1 MILPSMTWKE
11 MYDGLAVDAQKVQIR
26 IEKSYP
32 KAVRLFKKTRTFP
45 TWYIDEYKIPATNNQ
60 YIIFYYAG
68 NASEVEKPHYSS
80 FCFVFSGNQR
90 YIIRGMQMGYQHTP
104 KCKTIML
111 PQIHAYTSHFFQRYN
126 ERFLHMD
133 NLSPN
138 EIAGMFFVRNPFPM
152 PIMLNED
159 VNKNYKEHG
168 EHNGRG
174 MRVQDGFCFTQ
185 TAIDGEESKDG
196 IRENDR
202 VDIMLILYTTV
213 MNEYDMSDSQRA
225 AINKEHLETWKRCM
239 DELMNIFVNNQQSK
253 K

>member
-11 MYDGLAVDAQKVQIR
+11 MYDGLATDARKVQIR
-26 IEKSYP
+26 IEKLYP
-32 KAVRLFKKTRTFP
+32 KAVKIFKKTRTFP
-45 TWYIDEYKIPATNNQ
+45 TWYIDEYIIPATNNQ

-68 NASEVEKPHYSS
+68 NASEVEKPRYSS
-80 FCFVFSGNQR
+80 FSFVFVGNHR

-104 KCKTIML
+104 KCETIML

-126 ERFLHMD
+126 ERFLHKDKM
-133 NLSPN
+133 SSN
-138 EIAGMFFVRNPFPM
+138 EIAGMFFIRNPFPM
-152 PIMLNED
+152 PIMLNEE

-168 EHNGRG
+168 DHNDRG

-196 IRENDR
+196 IREHDR
-202 VDIMLILYTTV
+202 VDVMLILYTTF
-213 MNEYDMSDSQRA
+213 MNEYDMSDSQIA
-225 AINKEHLETWKRCM
+225 AINKEHFETWKRCM
-239 DELMNIFVNNQQSK
+239 DELSNILVNNQLSK